1 MIILKSKYPIFL
13 VFLILIFLNGI
24 QYPLRAQN
32 DDIYFESLGPELGLS
47 QITVSCIYQDSKGF
61 MWFGTLG
68 GLNRFDGY
76 RFEVFETSQDN
87 ETSISNSAIN
97 GITED
102 CSGYI
107 WIATQNGLNRYSY
120 ETGEFL
126 HFYKSQD
133 NKGISNNKVSSI
145 YRDKNGKI
153 WIGTEQGIDC
163 LNNDS
168 LTFTKRTFNNFLYN
182 NRIISIHDDSFGN
195 LWIGTLQGL
204 VRYNMESESYKIF
217 KHQKENPN
225 TLSDR
230 QVRSVFEDS
239 NKNLWIG
246 TINGLNLYDP
256 RSENFLHFGKNIYS
270 DKSLSNDAVRC
281 MVEDSEKNLFI
292 GTNEGLNIFNIETK
306 ELKKY
311 SQKKMI
317 RGNLNH
323 FFIYSLFID
332 NAGTVWVG
340 TLSGGVNYFNQFTQ
354 QFRYFNPGNNFVY
367 GSIGSVIE
375 LKNDLWIATGGG
387 GILNYDTKFNYK
399 GQYLLDSNGAKTYV
413 SNVVRSI
420 YNAEN
425 LIYAGTDENQLL
437 FFDPIS
443 KKIIRKVTGFKGYIS
458 NFYKSS
464 DQKIWLCVN
473 DTFGLRHINPK
484 TADVEQVRYR
494 NEVNESMHFPY
505 ATCILEDS
513 AGIYWIGTRYRGLYL
528 YDSNKQS
535 TIRFISH
542 SDSISL
548 KSNNIIALHI
558 DARDDLWVG
567 TYGGGL
573 SMFNRKTKTFKT
585 FSLKDGL
592 QNLNIYGILQ
602 DDAGFLWIATLSGIS
617 RFDPTQNEFKNYSKE
632 NGIPLQEMSEHS
644 FTKLIDGRIVAGGNN
659 GFIVFD
665 PRKIKSNRFIPPV
678 LITNFRLL
686 RSEKNRDK
694 PIFEKKYIS
703 NNEEIRLKYNQSSF
717 IIEYTALNYISPGKN
732 QYAYQLEGFD
742 SEWNKVGN
750 QRIAIYTNLNS
761 GRYVFR
767 VKASNN
773 DGVWNEKG
781 MSLSIVVSPPP
792 WRTWWAYIIYFLVL
806 TGFFFLLLH
815 YLKLES
821 EIKIKQIE
829 QDNSE
834 KVHQLRIRLFTNFS
848 HELRTPLTLILGP
861 MEDILDR
868 SDLLDPVRNS
878 LSLIQKNAH
887 RLLFLVN
894 QLMDFRKQ
902 ESGNM
907 KLKAAE
913 GRFNKFITEISMAF
927 NELAFKQK
935 IDYLITGNDRDI
947 YLWFDRQQLEKVF
960 FNLLSNA
967 FKNTP
972 PNGKI
977 TISVIRLQTDEL
989 KDLPQEKRD
998 ILLKTKATEYI
1009 EVGIRNTGKGI
1020 PSKELD
1026 KIFDPFYQVTENGQ
1040 TSAGTGI
1047 GLSLVKGIVELHHG
1061 IVCVSSTLGE
1071 GALFRVFLPVGN
1083 GHLLPDEII
1092 KDYLGSEHI
1101 NHYLL
1106 PGDSYKEDIPEP
1118 VDDHQK
1124 KYTILIIDD
1133 NADIRQYL
1141 KMQLQNTY
1149 FIKEA
1154 ANGRDGLEKAIRL
1167 MPDLVISDIMMPEI
1181 DGLQLCLKLK
1191 NDIHTSHIPI
1201 ILLTAR
1207 TTYLQVKEG
1216 FEVGADDYII
1226 KPFNANILRA
1236 KVNSIISNRERLRQ
1250 SFGQKLPFE
1259 LTASETTSKDEQF
1272 LKKIY
1277 QIIEKNISNPDF
1289 NIEHFS
1295 EEIGMSRAG
1304 LYRKIKFLTN
1314 LAPNEFIKHY
1324 RLQVSLKYLRETDL
1338 SISEI
1343 SYKTGFNNPAYFTNC
1358 FKKVHKISPS
1368 EYLQN
1373 ITNPQNNKNKN

>member
-1 MIILKSKYPIFL
+1 MIICKLKLSAFLFVLFL
-13 VFLILIFLNGI
+13 VLIEGMHNQL
-24 QYPLRAQN
+24 YAQ
-32 DDIYFESLGPELGLS
+32 DDIYFESLAPELGLS

-76 RFEVFETSQDN
+76 HFEVFETSQDN

-102 CSGYI
+102 SSGQI

-126 HFYKSQD
+126 HFYKNQD
-133 NKGISNNKVSSI
+133 NKGISNNKVSCI

-153 WIGTEQGIDC
+153 WVGTEQGIDC

-182 NRIISIHDDSFGN
+182 NRIVSIREDSFGN
-195 LWIGTLQGL
+195 LWIGTLKGL

-225 TLSDR
+225 SLSDR

-281 MVEDSEKNLFI
+281 MAEDSEKNLLI

-375 LKNDLWIATGGG
+375 LKNDLWIATHGG
-387 GILNYDTKFNYK
+387 GILNYDIKFNYK

-425 LIYAGTDENQLL
+425 LIYIGTDENQLL

-443 KKIIRKVTGFKGYIS
+443 KKIVRKVTGFKGYIS

-473 DTFGLRHINPK
+473 DTFGLRNINPK

-494 NEVNESMHFPY
+494 NEVNENMHFPY

-528 YDSNKQS
+528 YDSNKQL
-535 TIRFISH
+535 TTRFISH

-558 DARDDLWVG
+558 DAHDNLWVG

-573 SMFNRKTKTFKT
+573 SMFNRQTKTVKT
-585 FSLKDGL
+585 FSLKEGL
-592 QNLNIYGILQ
+592 QNPNIYGILE
-602 DDAGFLWIATLSGIS
+602 DDAGFLWLTTLSGIS
-617 RFDPTQNEFKNYSKE
+617 RFDPTRNEFKNYSKE

-644 FTKLIDGRIVAGGNN
+644 FTKLTDGRIVAGGNN

-665 PRKIKSNRFIPPV
+665 PRKIKSNRFVPPM

-686 RSEKNRDK
+686 RSEKNSDK

-717 IIEYTALNYISPGKN
+717 IIEYTALNYISPEKN

-742 SEWNKVGN
+742 ADWNKVGK

-815 YLKLES
+815 YLKLEN
-821 EIKIKQIE
+821 EVKIKQIE

-848 HELRTPLTLILGP
+848 HELRTPLTLIIGP
-861 MEDILDR
+861 LEDILNQ
-868 SDLLDPVRNS
+868 SDLTSPVRNS
-878 LSLIQKNAH
+878 LYLIQKNAY
-887 RLLFLVN
+887 RLLSLVN

-927 NELAFKQK
+927 NELAAKQN
-935 IDYLITGNDRDI
+935 IDFSLKGNELDI
-947 YLWFDRQQLEKVF
+947 LLWFDRLELEKVF

-972 PNGKI
+972 SNGKI
-977 TISVIRLQTDEL
+977 TVCISLLKKVDL
-989 KDLPQEKRD
+989 KDLSLVKRD
-998 ILLKTKATEYI
+998 FLYKTNATEFI
-1009 EVGIRNTGKGI
+1009 EVAICNTGRGI

-1026 KIFDPFYQVTENGQ
+1026 KIFDPFYQVVEDGMA
-1040 TSAGTGI
+1040 SVGTGI

-1061 IVCVSSTLGE
+1061 VVNVESSVGE
-1071 GALFRVFLPVGN
+1071 GAKFSVYLPLGN
-1083 GHLLPDEII
+1083 GHLSQDEII
-1092 KDYLGSEHI
+1092 KDYFGSEHI
-1101 NHYLL
+1101 NHYL
-1106 PGDSYKEDIPEP
+1106 PSEDSFNDDIPDP
-1118 VDDHQK
+1118 IDDNQK
-1124 KYTILIIDD
+1124 KYTILVIDD
-1133 NADIRQYL
+1133 NTDIRNYI
-1141 KMQLQNTY
+1141 KSQLQVTY
-1149 FIKEA
+1149 NITEA
-1154 ANGRDGLEKAIRL
+1154 ANGKDGLEKAMRQI
-1167 MPDLVISDIMMPEI
+1167 PDLIISDIMMPEI
-1181 DGLQLCLKLK
+1181 DGLQLCIKLK
-1191 NDIHTSHIPI
+1191 HEIHTSHIPI

-1207 TTYLQVKEG
+1207 TTYLQIKEG
-1216 FEVGADDYII
+1216 FEVGADDYIT
-1226 KPFNANILRA
+1226 KPFNASILRF
-1236 KVNSIISNRERLRQ
+1236 KVSSVIRNRELLRQ
-1250 SFGQKLPFE
+1250 SFGKKLPFE
-1259 LTASETTSKDEQF
+1259 LAASDIKSIDGQF

-1289 NIEHFS
+1289 DIEYFS
-1295 EEIGMSRAG
+1295 DEIGMSRAS
-1304 LYRKIKFLTN
+1304 LYRKIKSLTN
-1314 LAPNEFIKHY
+1314 THPMNLSKTTGC
-1324 RLQVSLKYLRETDL
+1324 RL
-1338 SISEI
+1338 
-1343 SYKTGFNNPAYFTNC
+1343 P
-1358 FKKVHKISPS
+1358 
-1368 EYLQN
+1368 
-1373 ITNPQNNKNKN
+1373 